1 MFWPALSDKPT
12 ILMLSN
18 LSELVRE
25 FSSDIGHCTVEVMTH
40 SLSGSYLG
48 NELENSIQSLK
59 MIFINFC
66 NLVIQTY
73 LRIYHVSNII

>member
-1 MFWPALSDKPT
+1 MFWPDKPT
-12 ILMLSN
+12 NLMLSN

-25 FSSDIGHCTVEVMTH
+25 FSSDTGHCIVEVMTDN
-40 SLSGSYLG
+40 LSGSYLG

-73 LRIYHVSNII
+73 LRINHVSNII